1 MRYLLALNCGSS
13 SVKATLFETPSL
25 RSVQSIKASSVGT
38 DKAELKVGDKTRS
51 VKGESHQDIVAD
63 ILDGLNVDRND
74 LQIVTHRIVHGAAHS
89 KPVVVTAEHR
99 EALDDLDK
107 LSAFAPL
114 HNHHAVLCV
123 RAVLEQLPKAKN
135 VCCFDTLFHQS
146 LSPATYTYAIPE
158 WAQSSSS
165 KKAVPLRRYGFHGL
179 SYASILQ
186 SVAKHLGKKPEQT
199 SLIVAHLGSGASM
212 CAIRDGQSIDTSMGL
227 TPLEGLIGGSRAGSI
242 DPSLIFHL
250 FDTPAEASEM
260 TETKGIRLAKG
271 ELALNKESGLVG
283 LCGSQ
288 EYGDIAEQA
297 EKGSERH
304 RLALDVFERPI
315 VQHLGGYLLLLEGR
329 PDALVF
335 SGGIGEKSASLR
347 KSISARLGFLGVKID
362 DKANDAASSSDDTV
376 APISTA
382 DSAFPV
388 LRVLTDEETQCAQ
401 LALQTVDS

>member
-1 MRYLLALNCGSS
+1 MRRAVDSFAL
-13 SVKATLFETPSL
+13 
-25 RSVQSIKASSVGT
+25 
-38 DKAELKVGDKTRS
+38 TRS
-51 VKGESHQDIVAD
+51 
-63 ILDGLNVDRND
+63 
-74 LQIVTHRIVHGAAHS
+74 
-89 KPVVVTAEHR
+89 
-99 EALDDLDK
+99 
-107 LSAFAPL
+107 L

-186 SVAKHLGKKPEQT
+186 SVRAEHWTAMTVQVAKHLGKKPEQT

-227 TPLEGLIGGSRAGSI
+227 TPLEGLIGGSSSGSI

-250 FDTPAEASEM
+250 FDTPCEASEM
-260 TETKGIRLAKG
+260 NETKGIRLAKG

-297 EKGSERH
+297 GKGSERH

-329 PDALVF
+329 PDAV
-335 SGGIGEKSASLR
+335 R
-347 KSISARLGFLGVKID
+347 
-362 DKANDAASSSDDTV
+362 
-376 APISTA
+376 
-382 DSAFPV
+382 
-388 LRVLTDEETQCAQ
+388 
-401 LALQTVDS
+401 